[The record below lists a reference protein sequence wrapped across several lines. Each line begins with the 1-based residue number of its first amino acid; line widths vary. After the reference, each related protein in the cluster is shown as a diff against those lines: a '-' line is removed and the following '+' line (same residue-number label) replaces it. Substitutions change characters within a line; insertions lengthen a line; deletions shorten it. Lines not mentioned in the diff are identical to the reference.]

1 MLTKFRQCLVGI
13 FALYEL
19 IFSAIRMEFIDH
31 MALARSAK
39 LIFVVMILII
49 EFGIFYYASNAWNV
63 YEAVSNFNDFD
74 EIKKYRRNMIL
85 AILYSLFAIAV
96 TFLDIMLVQSYFTGI
111 MFNAIVISDLVC
123 FVVYA
128 KSVVNYGYNRSLA

>member
-31 MALARSAK
+31 MVLARSAK

-49 EFGIFYYASNAWNV
+49 ELGVFYYASNAWNV

-96 TFLDIMLVQSYFTGI
+96 TFLDIMLAQSYFTGI